1 VKLLDSRLMVAAAL
15 LVLAGFSTAHS
26 QAPSGELPRVGVL
39 MFMMMTKDAQEDF
52 RQGLREHG
60 YVEGKN
66 IVVEWRSAEGRT
78 DRVDALAAELVRL
91 KVRVIVAEFTPAVRA
106 AKNATQTIPIV
117 MASAG
122 DPVATGL
129 VASLSR
135 PGGNVTG
142 FTNLAAELSG
152 RRLDLLRE
160 IIPGLKRVGL
170 LFHGADP
177 LDKAFEVET
186 RTAAAKAGIELEVR
200 KVPRKEDLEP
210 ALSVMTKERV
220 GAVIILGNL
229 PVPVEQTAR
238 LAVQHRLPTISLLNQ
253 FAEAGGLMSYGAS
266 VSDIRRRTANYVD
279 RILKGAKPAD
289 LPVEQPTKFEL
300 VVNRKTARILGI
312 AIPPSVLVQADRV
325 IE

>member
-1 VKLLDSRLMVAAAL
+1 
-15 LVLAGFSTAHS
+15 
-26 QAPSGELPRVGVL
+26 
-39 MFMMMTKDAQEDF
+39 
-52 RQGLREHG
+52 
-60 YVEGKN
+60 
-66 IVVEWRSAEGRT
+66 
-78 DRVDALAAELVRL
+78 
-91 KVRVIVAEFTPAVRA
+91 
-106 AKNATQTIPIV
+106 

-142 FTNLAAELSG
+142 FTNLASELSG
-152 RRLDLLRE
+152 KRLELLRE

-170 LFHGADP
+170 LMHGADP
-177 LDKAFEVET
+177 LDRAFEAET
-186 RTAAAKAGIELEVR
+186 RTAATKAGVELDIR
-200 KVPRKEDLEP
+200 KVPRPEELEP

-220 GAVIILGNL
+220 GAVIVLGNL
-229 PVPVEQTAR
+229 PVPVQETAR

-266 VSDIRRRTANYVD
+266 VSDIRRRAASLVD

-300 VVNRKTARILGI
+300 VVNRKTARALGI
-312 AIPPSVLVQADRV
+312 TIPPSVLLQADRV